1 MYLNQYKIQGTI
13 NKDQNP
19 CFGYPETYPNFQ
31 EDLEKFKVDIKKMV
45 DGGQSKTFYKFGDGD
60 YFFLKK
66 ESVGSASVGKRA
78 ISKQYSDIKHD
89 DFISGARLN
98 DYYTC
103 EIYPENIAMF
113 KEVLPNK
120 IDYPAEFG
128 YGLVANRWFFKNFKG
143 KIGLIGADKKIEIIQ
158 ELMNYQ
164 EYNEYLGLDSFND
177 YIKIPQK
184 FACDDID
191 LTEKIIGD
199 QLKKSS
205 SSIFLLGIGH
215 VKSALTHR
223 LKKYKKAVFF
233 DVGSGID
240 AIAGIID
247 TDRPFFGDWTNYKIE
262 NSPLYKNIDYLAYQG
277 KGKHIIL
284 K

>member
-1 MYLNQYKIQGTI
+1 MYLDKYKIEGSI
-13 NKDQNP
+13 NHDQHS
-19 CFGYPETYPNFQ
+19 CFHSDLTYPNFQ
-31 EDLEKFKVDIKKMV
+31 EDLEIFKTEIKKMV
-45 DGGQSKTFYKFGDGD
+45 DEKQSKTFYKFGDGD

-66 ESVGSASVGKRA
+66 ESIGSASVGKRA

-128 YGLVANRWFFKNFKG
+128 YGLVANKWFFKNFKG

-191 LTEKIIGD
+191 FTEKIIGD

-223 LKKYKKAVFF
+223 LKKYKNAVFF

-247 TDRPFFGDWTNYKIE
+247 TDRPFFGDWTNYQMK
-262 NSPLYKNIDYLAYQG
+262 NSEIYENIDYLAYQG
-277 KGKHIIL
+277 KGKHIYL
-284 K
+284 